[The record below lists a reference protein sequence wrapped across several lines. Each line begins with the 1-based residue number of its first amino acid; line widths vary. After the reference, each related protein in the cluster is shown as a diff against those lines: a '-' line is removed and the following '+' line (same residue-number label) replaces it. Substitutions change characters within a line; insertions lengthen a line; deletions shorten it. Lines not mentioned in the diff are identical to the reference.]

1 MVVEVEV
8 RVGFRGLILRQ
19 WGMRG
24 DASWDE
30 VRARYRVLA
39 KEHHPDLG
47 GDPET
52 FKRLK
57 AQFDALERAW

>member
-1 MVVEVEV
+1 MAVEVEV
-8 RVGFRGLILRQ
+8 RIGFKGLVLRQ
-19 WGMRG
+19 WGLAPE
-24 DASWDE
+24 ASWPE
-30 VRARYRVLA
+30 VKARYRALA

-57 AQFDALERAW
+57 AQYDALERTW